1 MTKTYK
7 IADTMPRGI
16 AGATGCGGCCFY
28 TDGANDCLR
37 PAHVESCISAALS
50 AGINFMM
57 AGYVE
62 VESED

>member
-16 AGATGCGGCCFY
+16 AGATGCQGCCFFVDDAQGCY
-28 TDGANDCLR
+28 R
-37 PAHVESCISAALS
+37 PNHVESCISAALD

-62 VESED
+62 VEGED